1 MDKTGANHLSEK
13 CNEKSVWE
21 LGPGLWRERFYPTAI
36 RRIGRDPS
44 LENGTDP
51 RSPAPSLSLLALVC
65 QSASGAEG
73 GQWRENSDYKN
84 NLNQS
89 HHSTFE

>member
-1 MDKTGANHLSEK
+1 MSEK

-21 LGPGLWRERFYPTAI
+21 LGSGLLRERFYPTAI

-51 RSPAPSLSLLALVC
+51 RSQLHP
-65 QSASGAEG
+65 SASSSSVNQHQGHEG
-73 GQWRENSDYKN
+73 GQWRENSDEKN
-84 NLNQS
+84 NPNPS
-89 HHSTFE
+89 PHSTFE

>member
-44 LENGTDP
+44 LENRTLLG
-51 RSPAPSLSLLALVC
+51 SPASYLSLLLVC
-65 QSASGAEG
+65 QSASGAGWTVEG
-73 GQWRENSDYKN
+73 K
-84 NLNQS
+84 L
-89 HHSTFE
+89 

>member
-51 RSPAPSLSLLALVC
+51 GSPAPSLSLLLVC

-73 GQWRENSDYKN
+73 GHWRENSDDKN
-84 NLNQS
+84 NLN